1 MPTWIASTSTSCC
14 GSTTSRRPPTL
25 WATPTT
31 RIDERLGRRRLA
43 DRKARHVA
51 RRGAAL
57 QDALGDGAVDDR
69 HRLLPQRRGVIGSVI
84 DRRARFL
91 DGGAQVRHRGAV
103 ARAMLDHLPVLLLGR
118 RNIGHGGNLPGGASG

>member
-31 RIDERLGRRRLA
+31 RIDERSGRRRLA
-43 DRKARHVA
+43 GRKARHVA

-57 QDALGDGAVDDR
+57 EDALGDGAVDDR
-69 HRLLPQRRGVIGSVI
+69 HRLLHQARGFVRLVVDG
-84 DRRARFL
+84 RASLL
-91 DGGAQVRHRGAV
+91 DGGAQRRHRSAV

-118 RNIGHGGNLPGGASG
+118 RDIGHWLDSP